1 MLLDFVRSPSDD
13 RTRAVGTIWHPGFY
27 LDQNSDM
34 QFWPLLSGL
43 LEKKYKKSCLRSA
56 NASAA
61 GHPGTQATQLSFG
74 EIQWANVQGVL
85 GYIKGSMCVNS
96 YWRLEFEELQVAD
109 LEL

>member
-13 RTRAVGTIWHPGFY
+13 RTRAVGTICHPGFS

-61 GHPGTQATQLSFG
+61 GQLSVG

>member
-1 MLLDFVRSPSDD
+1 
-13 RTRAVGTIWHPGFY
+13 
-27 LDQNSDM
+27 M
-34 QFWPLLSGL
+34 QFWPPLSGL

-56 NASAA
+56 NASAV
-61 GHPGTQATQLSFG
+61 GHPSTQATQLCFG

-85 GYIKGSMCVNS
+85 GYIKGSMCINS